1 MNPKLLD
8 SQLAALDHLPDVIR
22 IVNDKSPDEITDTIL
37 AKLERAGFRLSRR
50 TAQHGGSL
58 SMAQGL
64 FDLTGKTAVVV
75 GGTSGIGLAMAVGL
89 AEAGADVVATSRRQE
104 QVDEAAA
111 LIESRGRKTLRLTS
125 DVGQRETI
133 QTLCDETLKAWGKV
147 DILINCAGKI
157 KRAPTLD
164 FPEDVWDDIMDT
176 NVNGTLRACQIFGK
190 HMLERG
196 YGRIINIAS
205 LNTFVSL
212 KEVTA
217 YACSKAAVGA
227 LTKSLAVEWSSQGV
241 TVNAIAPGVFRT
253 ALNAELLDKSERGK
267 ELRLRTPMGRFGK
280 TEELTGS
287 AVFLASD
294 AAAFIT
300 GEILVVDGGFL
311 ASGVNQ

>member
-1 MNPKLLD
+1 
-8 SQLAALDHLPDVIR
+8 
-22 IVNDKSPDEITDTIL
+22 
-37 AKLERAGFRLSRR
+37 
-50 TAQHGGSL
+50 
-58 SMAQGL
+58 MASKM

-75 GGTSGIGLAMAVGL
+75 GGTSGIGLAMAIGL
-89 AEAGADVVATSRRQE
+89 AEAGADVVATSRKAEKVE
-104 QVDEAAA
+104 QAAKAIEAVGGRA
-111 LIESRGRKTLRLTS
+111 LRVTS
-125 DVGQRETI
+125 DVADRASVEKLCAATI
-133 QTLCDETLKAWGKV
+133 EAFGKV

-157 KRAPTLD
+157 KRAPTVD
-164 FPEDVWDDIMDT
+164 FPEDEWQSIMDT
-176 NVNGTLRACQIFGK
+176 NVVGTLRACQSFGK
-190 HMLERG
+190 HMLARG

-253 ALNAELLDKSERGK
+253 ALNQKLLDESERGK
-267 ELRLRTPMGRFGK
+267 ELRMRTPMNRFGK
-280 TEELTGS
+280 TEELVG
-287 AVFLASD
+287 AAIYLASD
-294 AAAFIT
+294 ASSFVT